1 MKCNK
6 DYLLSVFLIGILMI
20 SLFVGISPLNTSA
33 QENLTAS
40 SNSINSNITA
50 LKTSNMSTN
59 EDVSVKM
66 AQISNSDKPEDIA
79 ALAYIWGYPLITMQ
93 RSFDYFTSPDTASKG
108 VMGSGPS
115 NDIHFARE
123 LVNASFKDVVAP
135 NADTLY
141 GQLWANLTAEP
152 LVLQVPP
159 IEGDRYYSFEF
170 LDAYTN
176 DYAYVGSRATGFD
189 GGTYLIAGPTWNGK
203 VPDGMAKIWAP
214 TDLNWIINRVLVKDN
229 ADVSNVNAIQDQ
241 IKVMPLSSY
250 LSNSTTSTNATSGA
264 TTTTTNKS
272 NASELPINP
281 APRFIPTTGIKI
293 YDEIGAAMVDNPLN
307 PPDPALVTK
316 LAGIGIGP
324 GKVPSQQ
331 ANDTIKAALE
341 TGITEGEKLIAAKVA
356 NFGIKVNG
364 WTMNAAL
371 GVYATDYL
379 TRAAT
384 TQYGFGA
391 NIGQEAFY
399 PVLFTDSEDKLLSG
413 ANNYTIHFE
422 PAQLPPVH
430 AFWSITLYN
439 NKTLFVDNPIN
450 RYSVGMFTGLKN
462 NTDGSVDIYIQ
473 NVDPGPEREPN
484 WLPAPQDSFSL
495 LMRLYV
501 PESAA
506 LDGTW
511 TPPPVIRS
519 Q

>member
-1 MKCNK
+1 
-6 DYLLSVFLIGILMI
+6 
-20 SLFVGISPLNTSA
+20 
-33 QENLTAS
+33 
-40 SNSINSNITA
+40 
-50 LKTSNMSTN
+50 
-59 EDVSVKM
+59 
-66 AQISNSDKPEDIA
+66 
-79 ALAYIWGYPLITMQ
+79 MQ

-123 LVNASFKDVVAP
+123 LINASFKDVVAP

-141 GQLWANLTAEP
+141 GQLWANLTVEP

-176 DYAYVGSRATGFD
+176 DYAYVGSRATGFE
-189 GGTYLIAGPTWNGK
+189 GGTYLIAGPDWNGK
-203 VPDGMAKIWAP
+203 VPDGMTKIWAP
-214 TDLNWIINRVLVKDN
+214 TDLNWILNRILVKDK
-229 ADVSNVNAIQDQ
+229 ADISNVNAIQDQ
-241 IKVMPLSSY
+241 IKAMPLSNY
-250 LSNSTTSTNATSGA
+250 LSNSATSANTTASTTSG
-264 TTTTTNKS
+264 TTTNMS
-272 NASELPINP
+272 NASEVPINP
-281 APRFIPTTGIKI
+281 APQFIPTTRIKI
-293 YDEIGAAMVDNPLN
+293 FDEIGAAMVGNPLN
-307 PPDPALVTK
+307 PPDPSLVTK

-331 ANDTIKAALE
+331 ANDTIKAALQ

-356 NFGIKVNG
+356 NFGVKVNG
-364 WTMNAAL
+364 WSMNAAA

-379 TRAAT
+379 FRAAT

-399 PVLFTDSEDKLLSG
+399 PILFTDSEDKLLSG

-422 PAQLPPVH
+422 PGQTPPVQ

-450 RYSVGMFTGLKN
+450 RYNVGMFTGLKN

-473 NVDPGPEREPN
+473 NVNPGLERESN

-511 TPPPVIRS
+511 TPPSVIRS

>member
-1 MKCNK
+1 M
-6 DYLLSVFLIGILMI
+6 
-20 SLFVGISPLNTSA
+20 
-33 QENLTAS
+33 
-40 SNSINSNITA
+40 
-50 LKTSNMSTN
+50 
-59 EDVSVKM
+59 
-66 AQISNSDKPEDIA
+66 
-79 ALAYIWGYPLITMQ
+79 
-93 RSFDYFTSPDTASKG
+93 
-108 VMGSGPS
+108 
-115 NDIHFARE
+115 
-123 LVNASFKDVVAP
+123 
-135 NADTLY
+135 
-141 GQLWANLTAEP
+141 
-152 LVLQVPP
+152 
-159 IEGDRYYSFEF
+159 
-170 LDAYTN
+170 
-176 DYAYVGSRATGFD
+176 
-189 GGTYLIAGPTWNGK
+189 
-203 VPDGMAKIWAP
+203 
-214 TDLNWIINRVLVKDN
+214 
-229 ADVSNVNAIQDQ
+229 
-241 IKVMPLSSY
+241 
-250 LSNSTTSTNATSGA
+250 
-264 TTTTTNKS
+264 S

-341 TGITEGEKLIAAKVA
+341 TGITQGKKLIAAKVA